1 MTDTPFVA
9 APADLTKVNVCLRSD
24 MRYWTRVLGVSEL
37 SLRKAVLT
45 VGDSSW
51 DVRAELRRKR
61 RK

>member
-1 MTDTPFVA
+1 MNVTPFVS
-9 APADLTKVNVCLRSD
+9 APSDLTKVNVCLRSD

-37 SLRKAVLT
+37 SLRQAVLT

-61 RK
+61 RR